1 MTAPL
6 HPQRTDT
13 IFYDGDCG
21 LCHRGVRF
29 VMNRDADGKAFR
41 FAPLSGKT
49 FSALSLA
56 ALPDTMVVQT
66 RDGRVLLQSS
76 AWAYILQ
83 RLGGGWRLVAAVL
96 RVIPRPIRDAVYAW
110 VARVR
115 HRLFSRP
122 AETCP
127 VASPLE
133 RARFDP

>member
-1 MTAPL
+1 MPAPSE
-6 HPQRTDT
+6 TDT

-29 VMNRDADGKAFR
+29 IMKRDTGGKAFR
-41 FAPLSGKT
+41 FAPLTGKT
-49 FSALSLA
+49 FSESLPGGLA

-66 RDGRVLLQSS
+66 RNGRVLLQSS
-76 AWAYILQ
+76 AWAYILH
-83 RLGGGWRLVAAVL
+83 RLGGGWRLLATLL
-96 RVIPRPIRDAVYAW
+96 RAIPRPIRDAVYAW

-122 AETCP
+122 VETCP